1 MAAEPGWGR
10 KVVQTIGAVRTGII
24 ILIITGIVSAAGT
37 VVLQRPLTDPEDL
50 QRAYSPAT
58 LRVLD
63 AIGMT
68 DVYHAWWYAALLALL
83 AISIIFAS
91 IERWPSVWRYYS
103 RPYRRTEPGFR
114 ATLPQQK
121 SFPITDPAAALAA
134 AERALRQHGMK
145 TERIIEHGEVS
156 LFAEKSRYAVMAVY
170 VVHFSLLLI
179 MLGGIVD
186 SIVGYKGYVQ
196 LVPGQ
201 PAVRQIQ
208 LRDNSMHR
216 LPFELRCDG
225 AGQENYTGQFA
236 MMPKRW
242 WSKLVVLENGRE
254 VERKEIAVNEPL
266 VRDGIRFY
274 QSGYGQSAVLKQ
286 VRVAVVNGEEP
297 SNPAT
302 FRLSESESGA
312 LPDGRTVRLVRFLPD
327 AYQMDGGI
335 YQRSREL
342 GAAALEV
349 EIGTGAQAQRAWLFR
364 TDQAGPEDVALVGPL
379 DAQGELVKGLPRL
392 VARVETLPFTGL
404 QVSYEPGQW
413 AVWAGCLL
421 MAVGLVMAFWVLHQ
435 RYWAAALTNAEGK
448 LVLWFGGACNKNREA
463 FVARFTEVAATVEKE
478 LQAETDRAVP
488 AATRGQ

>member
-1 MAAEPGWGR
+1 MADQPGFGR
-10 KVVQTIGAVRTGII
+10 KLVQTIGAVRTGII

-37 VVLQRPLTDPEDL
+37 VILQRPLTDPEEM
-50 QRAYSPAT
+50 QRAYAPGT

-83 AISIIFAS
+83 AISILFAS
-91 IERWPSVWRYYS
+91 IERWPNVWKYYS
-103 RPYRRTEPGFR
+103 RPYRRTEPPFR
-114 ATLPQQK
+114 ATLPQQV
-121 SFPITDPAAALAA
+121 SFPISDPA
-134 AERALRQHGMK
+134 RALEAADRAMRKHGLK
-145 TERIIEHGEVS
+145 PDRIIEHDEVS

-186 SIVGYKGYVQ
+186 SIVGYKGYLQ

-201 PAVRQIQ
+201 PAVKQIQ

-216 LPFELRCDG
+216 LPFELRCDD

-242 WSKLVVLENGRE
+242 WSKLVVLQDGRE

-274 QSGYGQSAVLKQ
+274 QSGYGQSAFLRQ
-286 VRVAVVNGEEP
+286 ARVAVVNEAQMT
-297 SNPAT
+297 NPVTFKLSAT
-302 FRLSESESGA
+302 DSGV
-312 LPDGRTVRLVRFLPD
+312 LPDGRPVRLLRFLPD
-327 AYQMDGGI
+327 MYQMDGGV
-335 YQRSREL
+335 YQRSRDL
-342 GAAALEV
+342 NAAAMEL
-349 EIGTGAQAQRAWLFR
+349 EIGSGAQAQRAWMFR
-364 TDQAGPEDVALVGPL
+364 TDQAGMEEVALVGPFDSKGDL
-379 DAQGELVKGLPRL
+379 LKGLPRL
-392 VARVETLPFTGL
+392 VARAEMLPFTGL

-421 MAVGLVMAFWVLHQ
+421 MAVGLVLAFWVLHQ
-435 RYWAAALTNAEGK
+435 RYWVMPLTNADGK
-448 LVLWFGGACNKNREA
+448 LVLWLGGACNKNREA
-463 FVARFTEVAATVEKE
+463 FVARFTEVAAAVEKE
-478 LQAETDRAVP
+478 LAAEPARAVP
-488 AATRGQ
+488 TAGSAQ